1 MECKMENEDSLI
13 QEMLSEEIRELMV
26 DIIICVGALTR
37 NAWTTSKIFKQTHY
51 HISSLAPFAPK
62 T

>member
-1 MECKMENEDSLI
+1 MENEDSPI

-37 NAWTTSKIFKQTHY
+37 NA
-51 HISSLAPFAPK
+51 
-62 T
+62 

>member
-37 NAWTTSKIFKQTHY
+37 NAWTTSKTYRQVPHPRP
-51 HISSLAPFAPK
+51 SLAPFAPK